1 MKRELKETID
11 SKLKT
16 AWQAVSRMYNAEA
29 ILHDG
34 SFAMSHFLLNIDSQE
49 GSFASDI
56 APRLGTE
63 STSLSRI
70 IQSLEEKKLIKRIP
84 EKEDKRKIKIVLTAK
99 GKEKKE
105 LAKNIVKNF
114 NQKVEQALGR
124 EKLCEF
130 FKMIDRITE
139 LAEERNKDLKLDSKY
154 I

>member
-1 MKRELKETID
+1 MKRGHTETID

-29 ILHDG
+29 IPHDG
-34 SFAMSHFLLNIDSQE
+34 TFAMSHFLLNIDSQE

-70 IQSLEEKKLIKRIP
+70 IQSLEEKKLIRRIP
-84 EKEDKRKIKIVLTAK
+84 EKGDKRKIKIVLTAK

-105 LAKNIVKNF
+105 LAKSIVKNF
-114 NQKVEQALGR
+114 NQKVEKSLGK
-124 EKLCEF
+124 EKLFEF
-130 FKMIDRITE
+130 FETIAKITE
-139 LAEERNKDLKLDSKY
+139 LAEERSENLKFRK
-154 I
+154 

>member
-1 MKRELKETID
+1 MKREQTETID

-29 ILHDG
+29 VLHDG
-34 SFAMSHFLLNIDSQE
+34 TFAMSHFLLNIDTLE

-70 IQSLEEKKLIKRIP
+70 IRSLEKKRLIRRIP
-84 EKEDKRKIKIVLTAK
+84 EKDDKRKIKIVLTTK

-105 LAKNIVKNF
+105 LAKNIVKKF
-114 NQKVEQALGR
+114 NQKVEQVLGK
-124 EKLCEF
+124 EKLFEF
-130 FKMIDRITE
+130 FVTIDKITE
-139 LAEERNKDLKLDSKY
+139 LAEGRIKKIKF
-154 I
+154 

>member
-1 MKRELKETID
+1 MKKALTETID

-34 SFAMSHFLLNIDSQE
+34 TFAMSHFLLNIDTQE

-70 IQSLEEKKLIKRIP
+70 IQSLEEKRLIRRIP
-84 EKEDKRKIKIVLTAK
+84 EKADKRKIKILLTAK
-99 GKEKKE
+99 GKQKKE
-105 LAKNIVKNF
+105 LAKSIVKNF
-114 NQKVEQALGR
+114 NQKVEQLLGK
-124 EKLCEF
+124 EKLLEF
-130 FKMIDRITE
+130 FKTIDKITA
-139 LAEERNKDLKLDSKY
+139 LAEERSRNLKN
-154 I
+154 

>member
-1 MKRELKETID
+1 MKRGYTETID

-34 SFAMSHFLLNIDSQE
+34 TFAMSHFLLNIDSQE

-70 IQSLEEKKLIKRIP
+70 IQSLEEKKLIRRIP
-84 EKEDKRKIKIVLTAK
+84 EKADKRKIKIILTAK

-105 LAKNIVKNF
+105 LAKSIVKNF
-114 NQKVEQALGR
+114 NQKVELVLGK
-124 EKLCEF
+124 EKLLGF
-130 FKMIDRITE
+130 FETIDKITE
-139 LAEERNKDLKLDSKY
+139 LAEERSKNLKFRE
-154 I
+154 

>member
-1 MKRELKETID
+1 MGKRQTETVD

-29 ILHDG
+29 VLHDG
-34 SFAMSHFLLNIDSQE
+34 TIAVAHFLLNIDGHE

-70 IQSLEEKKLIKRIP
+70 IQSLEAKKLIKRVP
-84 EKEDKRKIKIVLTAK
+84 EKSDKRKIKIMLTAK

-105 LAKNIVKNF
+105 LAKNIVKSF
-114 NQKVEQALGR
+114 NQKVEQVMGK
-124 EKLCEF
+124 EKVLEF
-130 FKMIDRITE
+130 FKAIDKIIE
-139 LAEERNKDLKLDSKY
+139 LAEERSKD
-154 I
+154 

>member
-1 MKRELKETID
+1 MYSDMKRGLTETID

-29 ILHDG
+29 VPNDG
-34 SFAMSHFLLNIDSQE
+34 TFAMSHFLLNIDSQE

-70 IQSLEEKKLIKRIP
+70 IQSLEEKKLIRRIP
-84 EKEDKRKIKIVLTAK
+84 EKDDKRKIKIVLTAK

-105 LAKNIVKNF
+105 LAKSIVKKF
-114 NQKVEQALGR
+114 NQKVEQVLGK
-124 EKLCEF
+124 EKLAGF
-130 FKMIDRITE
+130 FEAIDKITE
-139 LAEERNKDLKLDSKY
+139 LAEERSKNFK